1 MSSIKSLFRVLL
13 ALALVVVVAAC
24 GGERGQDGNA
34 ADRPREQASGDGG
47 EGGDQSGEPK
57 REGNGRDEDD
67 EPKAAQENTIEVR
80 VVGGRVE
87 GVGDAV
93 DVPLGE
99 DVTIR
104 VRSDEADEVHV
115 HGYDVIDDVG
125 PGDEA
130 EIELTA
136 DIPGAFEVELEEAHL
151 LLFELRVQ

>member
-1 MSSIKSLFRVLL
+1 MSSIKSLFVVLL
-13 ALALVVVVAAC
+13 VVALVVAAC
-24 GGERGQDGNA
+24 GSGVDGGQGGDA
-34 ADRPREQASGDGG
+34 PDPSREQATGDGG
-47 EGGDQSGEPK
+47 EGGDQTGEPK
-57 REGNGRDEDD
+57 RDGNGRDEDD
-67 EPKAAQENTIEVR
+67 EPGAAQENTIEVR

-104 VRSDEADEVHV
+104 VRCEEADEVHV

>member
-1 MSSIKSLFRVLL
+1 MSSIKSLCGVLL
-13 ALALVVVVAAC
+13 AVALMVVVVAC
-24 GGERGQDGNA
+24 GADGGRDGDA
-34 ADRPREQASGDGG
+34 ADGPREQASGDGG
-47 EGGDQSGEPK
+47 EGGDQTGEPK
-57 REGNGRDEDD
+57 REGNGRDEHD
-67 EPKAAQENTIEVR
+67 EPAARENTIEVR

-115 HGYDVIDDVG
+115 HGYDEIDDVG
-125 PGDEA
+125 PGEEA

>member
-1 MSSIKSLFRVLL
+1 MPSIKSLRGVLL
-13 ALALVVVVAAC
+13 AVALMVAAAAC
-24 GGERGQDGNA
+24 GADGGRDGDA
-34 ADRPREQASGDGG
+34 ADGPREQASGDGG
-47 EGGDQSGEPK
+47 EGDHTGEPK
-57 REGNGRDEDD
+57 REDNGRDEDD
-67 EPKAAQENTIEVR
+67 EPGAARENTIEVR

-104 VRSDEADEVHV
+104 VRCDEADEVHV
-115 HGYDVIDDVG
+115 HGYDEIDDVG
-125 PGDEA
+125 PGEEA

>member
-1 MSSIKSLFRVLL
+1 MSPIRSLCGVLL
-13 ALALVVVVAAC
+13 AVALMVVVAC
-24 GGERGQDGNA
+24 GADGGRDGDA
-34 ADRPREQASGDGG
+34 SDRPREQASGDGG
-47 EGGDQSGEPK
+47 EGGDQTGEPK
-57 REGNGRDEDD
+57 REGNGRGEDD
-67 EPKAAQENTIEVR
+67 EPAERENTIEVR

-115 HGYDVIDDVG
+115 HGYDEIDDVG
-125 PGDEA
+125 PGEEA